1 MQAARRSVAPRH
13 RRMAAA
19 RHRQRVHALSLL
31 MASYGL
37 STLDLSGSS
46 SAAEAARLI
55 GGRPRLGVCL
65 GWVISAWVRL
75 KGEP

>member
-1 MQAARRSVAPRH
+1 
-13 RRMAAA
+13 
-19 RHRQRVHALSLL
+19 

-37 STLDLSGSS
+37 STLDLSDSS

-75 KGEP
+75 KGEPSSRKRC